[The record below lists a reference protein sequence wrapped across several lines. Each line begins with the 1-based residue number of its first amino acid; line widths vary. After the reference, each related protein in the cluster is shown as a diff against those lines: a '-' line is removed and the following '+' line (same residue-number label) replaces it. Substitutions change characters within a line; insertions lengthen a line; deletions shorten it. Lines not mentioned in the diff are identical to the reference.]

1 MMRKLIGVAVLVL
14 LVSAI
19 AVAQEFPKAEIFGG
33 YQYTH
38 QGDLGQFGQGSGL
51 NGWNAAVT
59 GNLKHW
65 IGVTGDFSGQYKSI
79 SGVDI
84 HNYTYTFGP
93 TLAARQIR
101 TFTPFVHGLFGGF
114 NQSFSGFGASATGS
128 GFAMA
133 IGGGMDASVKQHWA
147 VRLGQFDW
155 MSFRSNGSSSNN
167 NFRYSAGLVLKF

>member
-1 MMRKLIGVAVLVL
+1 MRKFVGITLMFL
-14 LVSAI
+14 LASFA
-19 AVAQEFPKAEIFGG
+19 AVAQEFPKAEVFGG

-38 QGDLGQFGQGSGL
+38 EGDLDQFGQGSGL
-51 NGWNAAVT
+51 NGWNTAVT
-59 GNLKHW
+59 GNLNHW
-65 IGVTGDFSGQYKSI
+65 LGVTGDFSGQYKSV
-79 SGVDI
+79 SGVDL

-114 NQSFSGFGASATGS
+114 SASAAASGVSASNS

-133 IGGGMDASVKQHWA
+133 FGGGLDASVKQHWA

-155 MSFRSNGSSSNN
+155 MSLRSNGTSSNN